1 MELVEILQIKGGER
15 GGNHKARM
23 LVLNEG
29 PSTILGYICNKSLR
43 KSTKDASIF
52 VT

>member
-1 MELVEILQIKGGER
+1 MELVGILQIKGGER

-29 PSTILGYICNKSLR
+29 SLAILGYTCNKFLR

>member
-1 MELVEILQIKGGER
+1 MELVVILQINGGER

-23 LVLNEG
+23 LVLNG
-29 PSTILGYICNKSLR
+29 PLAILGYACNKVLR
-43 KSTKDASIF
+43 KSTKDACIF